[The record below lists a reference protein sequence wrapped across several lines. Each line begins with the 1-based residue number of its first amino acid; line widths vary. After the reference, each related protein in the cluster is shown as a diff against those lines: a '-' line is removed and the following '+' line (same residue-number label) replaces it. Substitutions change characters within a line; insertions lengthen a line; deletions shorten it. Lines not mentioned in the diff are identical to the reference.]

1 MIGLPA
7 FFRRKPQAARASGAT
22 AKAETPPAPKAD
34 NPVRFPGATCEKTQD
49 LLTGHDGE
57 RIGFRKPLEG

>member
-7 FFRRKPQAARASGAT
+7 FLRRKLKSAQTPAADE
-22 AKAETPPAPKAD
+22 KAPPAPRPAKQPNFA
-34 NPVRFPGATCEKTQD
+34 GAVGEKTQD
-49 LLTGHDGE
+49 LLAGHDGE